1 MMAQARDSS
10 AEAVVEV
17 LGDDAID
24 GVAGAGILPRP
35 HFPMPPCWPVPDW
48 PRWPIWL

>member
-1 MMAQARDSS
+1 MAQARDSS

-17 LGDDAID
+17 LGEDAID
-24 GVAGAGILPRP
+24 SVSGAGILPRP
-35 HFPMPPCWPVPDW
+35 SFPNPCWPPLPW

>member
-24 GVAGAGILPRP
+24 EWTAFLV
-35 HFPMPPCWPVPDW
+35 PV
-48 PRWPIWL
+48 